1 MKLKTRGIL
10 SGWNSVNKGMDEG
23 WKTPG
28 WLGKLGVDESG
39 WGRECGDPVADEA
52 GNAGWAPGHSGLQ

>member
-1 MKLKTRGIL
+1 
-10 SGWNSVNKGMDEG
+10 MDEG